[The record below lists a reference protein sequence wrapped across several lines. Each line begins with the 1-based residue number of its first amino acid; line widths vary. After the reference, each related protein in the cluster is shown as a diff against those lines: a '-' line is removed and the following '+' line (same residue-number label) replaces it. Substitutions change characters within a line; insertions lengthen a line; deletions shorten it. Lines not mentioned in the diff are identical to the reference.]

1 MELKKFLE
9 CGAARESLT
18 NLSFKIQT
26 VRKMGAPIYW
36 SGASIYWSP
45 KIFFSIFWKGM
56 KWEGYDKTRFC
67 VSREGLLNV
76 TGTFRLPW
84 FMWEN
89 KTKKC
94 LFWQETVINAAVAAA
109 EMLEC
114 CSIWILFDH
123 KHLSYQ
129 KVRVITAKCQI
140 KSTKGSDYHGWASKL
155 FVHKKQTESTIRDG
169 GSTAL

>member
-1 MELKKFLE
+1 
-9 CGAARESLT
+9 
-18 NLSFKIQT
+18 
-26 VRKMGAPIYW
+26 
-36 SGASIYWSP
+36 
-45 KIFFSIFWKGM
+45 M
-56 KWEGYDKTRFC
+56 KREGYDKTRFC

-76 TGTFRLPW
+76 TGTFSLPW

-129 KVRVITAKCQI
+129 KRRVITAKCQI

-155 FVHKKQTESTIRDG
+155 FVHKKQTENTIRDG
-169 GSTAL
+169 GSTALYLLTLLTLLTLMTLLTLLTLLTPMTMSTLMTLITLFHCLHCWHY